1 MTIHGLELQ
10 GLNKDQ
16 VYLLIVQGRK
26 EERVSYEA
34 AIRDLTEAL
43 GSQGVSCVVAAVPER
58 LNIKALRVEDPADL
72 LQSLEKL
79 TEEIRRLRIVEESM
93 AKKIVED

>member
-1 MTIHGLELQ
+1 
-10 GLNKDQ
+10 
-16 VYLLIVQGRK
+16 
-26 EERVSYEA
+26 
-34 AIRDLTEAL
+34 
-43 GSQGVSCVVAAVPER
+43 VAAVPER